1 MHTYFLAYPDTY
13 RVKEGSEWST
23 PTLQYGFYIKVY
35 VMRYKIV
42 SESSWHAHALVEMK
56 GIMLYGSDSD
66 FETLENSEADQELCL
81 LQ

>member
-42 SESSWHAHALVEMK
+42 SESS
-56 GIMLYGSDSD
+56 
-66 FETLENSEADQELCL
+66 
-81 LQ
+81 